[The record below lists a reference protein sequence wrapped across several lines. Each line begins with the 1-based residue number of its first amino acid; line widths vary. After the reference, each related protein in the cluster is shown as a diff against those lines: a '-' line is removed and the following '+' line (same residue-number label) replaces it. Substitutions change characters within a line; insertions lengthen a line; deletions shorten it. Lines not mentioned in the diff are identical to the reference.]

1 MHKSREDEFIL
12 QKNSSRDLG
21 QNKYCLDGAK
31 DDGHSSFVINDAFLE
46 SLISPLTWSPDWI
59 QVPHEWVGHMP
70 SAYWLMG
77 EIRPKVFVDLGTHT
91 GNSYFSFCQAVRD
104 KGLTTRCYAVD
115 TWKGDAHAGF
125 YGDEVFDQLNRY
137 NKLKYKD
144 FSTLYRMTFDE
155 ALVRFQDRSV
165 ELLHIDGMHTYEAV
179 RNDFEAWLPKLAPG
193 ALVLFHD
200 IKIRYGDFGVWKLWA
215 ELKKQYPR
223 CLEFEHSAGL
233 GILQIGGENKQG
245 KPTWLEP
252 GSKSGDELVKMME
265 VAGKALIKQ
274 NTKANI
280 APTTEPERR
289 PSSNRPGFWRRL
301 EQSIRKRRKWLQ
313 AWIGFDLDW
322 YLNSYPDVA
331 ATGID
336 AFSHYMN
343 YGIKEGRFKNSKDE
357 KKARLVRTGTQQNIE
372 ITSDLESR
380 SRSTRK
386 VFIPSNFLQDFGT
399 IQTDIRAIALYLPQ
413 FHAIPE
419 NDEWWGK
426 GFTEWT
432 NVRRGKPQYEGHYQ
446 PHVPHQDLGYYDL
459 NDPSVMEKQASMA
472 KAAGIEG
479 FCFYYYWF
487 NGKRMLN
494 KPTDRML
501 ASGKPD
507 FPFCFCWANEN
518 WTRTWDG
525 GDQRILMEQK
535 HSPEDDESFI
545 CELLPALRDR
555 RYIRVDG
562 KPLLVVYRPGLLPS
576 PAKTAARWRKVCRK
590 EGVGEIC
597 LAFISGFDDFDAAE
611 IGFDA
616 VIQMPPLRA
625 KLPLINGAMQLK
637 NPENFSGQVRDYR
650 GLKEQFCSLPEKNYH
665 WPAVCPSWDNTA
677 RRMEQA
683 HSFAHACPESY
694 FLWLENVVEKLQKS
708 RPEGQRIVFI
718 NAWNE
723 WGEGCHL
730 EPDEKFGY
738 AWLNA
743 TRSALS
749 KRQECQSFKRNPL
762 VAQTLRNKA
771 HFLTGTQDTEQHDD
785 FLAEHAAL
793 LEIFRN
799 QGNTFTASNVGLLGK
814 DEKNIFPIEKRAD
827 LENLS
832 RAVWGDLEVIP
843 FCFVLLQYNKCDQTL
858 KCVESIKRLGAENLP
873 IQIIIVDNASSED
886 VVAKT
891 RELFGDDKNI
901 SLIFNR
907 KNLGFSGGNNIGYR
921 YARESFGD
929 AFIVVMNN
937 DVVIHESKFV
947 AKCFQLFRDWSYS
960 VLGPDIVTPDGRRE
974 NPWNDYVYGPDE
986 WNDFHNLYVH
996 QKEDYLKTG
1005 RAAFCRLGERTP
1017 QKITSVNPIL
1027 QGACYIFSPIFTH
1040 CHQRPFDEST
1050 FLYGEEFPLAIG
1062 CLTSGHLML
1071 YSSELAVAH
1080 EEGVSTGLLKEQK
1093 KMLYGYDGAL
1103 KGIELASLRLQRHGD
1118 ATVGRPIGLDAFLIR
1133 NLTSDGRRHVLID
1146 LFFCQPGFHGGG
1158 EYGKAVF
1165 SGLIEEQL
1173 RRPDI
1178 QIWAAIDPDLFID
1191 GWVWDECRRFAINI
1205 VRVKSYDDI
1214 VKLVNMNCFYS
1225 FFAPAIVVY
1234 TGYEYMKRVG
1244 GDLKFDDITTTRIVG
1259 TLLDLRDFELASQWE
1274 SIAEARRKAGC
1285 SPESERTPKQREAEK
1300 ARQEKIAQELALMY
1314 QRICRHKAL
1323 KTLITVSSHSAQS
1336 IKKNAQC
1343 SQPIEVLFAPEK
1355 KLAKPESFIW
1365 SGIDFE
1371 NDLYLVMLN
1380 AGRFEKNAVSAVAAF
1395 DKLFY
1400 QSDFASVN
1408 TNLKLVLVGLN
1419 KVSDLGINKPR
1430 EHRRIVALPH
1440 LSSAQLE
1447 YLLTKARGLIYPSF
1461 NEGFGYPPLEAMS
1474 VGVPCVVS
1482 DCTSLPEVCGDA
1494 VIYCNPLD
1502 VDSIAAGIKKI
1513 LCHQPNN
1520 QKLKEQAA
1528 RVKSRQTKD
1537 LAVLS
1542 SLICGISED
1551 SVHTKVAGNK
1561 FNSNNVNLSP
1571 VAVGGRG

>member
-1 MHKSREDEFIL
+1 MKR
-12 QKNSSRDLG
+12 
-21 QNKYCLDGAK
+21 C
-31 DDGHSSFVINDAFLE
+31 LE
-46 SLISPLTWSPDWI
+46 SLED
-59 QVPHEWVGHMP
+59 
-70 SAYWLMG
+70 
-77 EIRPKVFVDLGTHT
+77 R
-91 GNSYFSFCQAVRD
+91 
-104 KGLTTRCYAVD
+104 TTLR
-115 TWKGDAHAGF
+115 
-125 YGDEVFDQLNRY
+125 ES
-137 NKLKYKD
+137 KD
-144 FSTLYRMTFDE
+144 
-155 ALVRFQDRSV
+155 
-165 ELLHIDGMHTYEAV
+165 
-179 RNDFEAWLPKLAPG
+179 
-193 ALVLFHD
+193 
-200 IKIRYGDFGVWKLWA
+200 
-215 ELKKQYPR
+215 
-223 CLEFEHSAGL
+223 
-233 GILQIGGENKQG
+233 
-245 KPTWLEP
+245 
-252 GSKSGDELVKMME
+252 
-265 VAGKALIKQ
+265 
-274 NTKANI
+274 
-280 APTTEPERR
+280 
-289 PSSNRPGFWRRL
+289 RPGFWRRL
-301 EQSIRKRRKWLQ
+301 ERSIRKRRKWLQ
-313 AWIGFDLDW
+313 AWVGFDRGW

-331 ATGID
+331 AAGID
-336 AFSHYMN
+336 ALSHYMN

-399 IQTDIRAIALYLPQ
+399 VQTDIRAIALYLPQ
-413 FHAIPE
+413 FHAVRE

-426 GFTEWT
+426 GFTDWT
-432 NVRRGKPQYEGHYQ
+432 NVRRGTPQYEGHYQ

-459 NDPSVMEKQASMA
+459 NAPSVMEKQASMA

-487 NGKRMLN
+487 NGKRLLN
-494 KPTDRML
+494 LPTDRIL
-501 ASGKPD
+501 ASGKPN

-525 GDQRILMEQK
+525 LDRHILMEQK
-535 HSPEDDESFI
+535 HSPEDNESFI

-576 PAKTAARWRKVCRK
+576 PAKTAARWRRVCRK
-590 EGVGEIC
+590 KGLGEIC
-597 LAFISGFDDFDAAE
+597 LAFMSGFDDFDPAE

-625 KLPLINGAMQLK
+625 QLPLINGAMQLK
-637 NPENFSGQVRDYR
+637 NPGNFSGEVRDYR
-650 GLKEQFCSLPEKNYH
+650 RLSKQFCSLPEKNSH

-683 HSFAHACPESY
+683 HSFAHATPESY
-694 FLWLENVVEKLQKS
+694 FLWLENVVEKLRKS

-749 KRQECQSFKRNPL
+749 SQQESQSFKWNPL

-771 HFLTGTQDTEQHDD
+771 HFLTGTQAKEQHDD

-793 LEIFRN
+793 LGIFRS
-799 QGNTFTASNVGLLGK
+799 QGNTFNTSDMSLLGK
-814 DEKNIFPIEKRAD
+814 DKKDVFSIQKRPD
-827 LENLS
+827 LEYLS
-832 RAVWGDLEVIP
+832 RAVFGDLEVMP
-843 FCFVLLQYNKCDQTL
+843 FCFVLLQYNKCERTL
-858 KCVESIKRLGAENLP
+858 KCVESIKRLGAESHP

-886 VVAKT
+886 EVAKT
-891 RELFGDDKNI
+891 RELFGHDKNI
-901 SLIFNR
+901 SLIFNL
-907 KNLGFSGGNNIGYR
+907 KNLGFSGGNNTGYR

-937 DVVIHESKFV
+937 DNVIHDSKFV

-960 VLGPDIVTPDGRRE
+960 VLGPDIVTPEGRRE
-974 NPWNDYVYGPDE
+974 NPWNDYVYGPDG
-986 WNDFHNLYVH
+986 WNNLHNLYVH
-996 QKEDYLKTG
+996 QKKDYLKKG
-1005 RAAFCRLGERTP
+1005 RAAHRRLGERNP
-1017 QKITSVNPIL
+1017 QKRTFLNPIL
-1027 QGACYIFSPIFTH
+1027 QGACYIFSPIFTC
-1040 CHQRPFDEST
+1040 CHQRPFDESI
-1050 FLYGEEFPLAIG
+1050 FLYGEEFPLAID

-1071 YSSELAVAH
+1071 YSSELAVVH
-1080 EEGVSTGLLKEQK
+1080 EEGVSTGLLKEQQ
-1093 KMLYGYDGAL
+1093 KMLHSYDGAL
-1103 KGIELASLRLQRHGD
+1103 KGIELSSLRLQRHGD
-1118 ATVGRPIGLDAFLIR
+1118 ATVGRPIGFDACLIR

-1173 RRPDI
+1173 RHPDI

-1191 GWVWDECRRFAINI
+1191 EWVWDECRRFAINI

-1259 TLLDLRDFELASQWE
+1259 ALLDLRDFELASQWE

-1285 SPESERTPKQREAEK
+1285 SPELELTPERLEAEK
-1300 ARQEKIAQELALMY
+1300 ARQEKKAQELALMY

-1323 KTLITVSSHSAQS
+1323 KTLITISSHSAES
-1336 IKKNAQC
+1336 IKKNAHC
-1343 SQPIEVLFAPEK
+1343 SQPVEVLFAPEK
-1355 KLAKPESFIW
+1355 KRAKPESFIW

-1380 AGRFEKNAVSAVAAF
+1380 AGRLEKNAASAVAAF

-1400 QSDFASVN
+1400 QSDFAIVN
-1408 TNLKLVLVGLN
+1408 PNLKLVLVGLN
-1419 KVSDLGINKPR
+1419 KASDLGVKKPR

-1440 LSSAQLE
+1440 LSPARLE

-1502 VDSIAAGIKKI
+1502 VDSIADGIKKT
-1513 LCHQPNN
+1513 LRHQPKT

-1528 RVKSRQTKD
+1528 KVKSRQAKD
-1537 LAVLS
+1537 LAILS

-1551 SVHTKVAGNK
+1551 SVHTKVAAHK
-1561 FNSNNVNLSP
+1561 FNRDFGILSP
-1571 VAVGGRG
+1571 VALGGRG